1 MGSIGNKNYTII
13 SCCTSNMNNIN
24 NFNKR
29 EFNLEERFLSPV
41 CINKIV
47 KIQSAVR
54 GTLLRNKINTKK
66 DFYKVKEV
74 ISLDYKTDIQE
85 SNPLII
91 RLNNLLP
98 RFELSEKETYY
109 INNANLKMGA
119 FKYNNN
125 SVYKGMINANNL
137 REGFGKLYLP
147 DGSIY
152 KGFFHNNKMEGRGRY
167 LNINGY
173 VYDGDFKN
181 DLSNGY
187 GKYISLDGTTY
198 KGSWSEDKQS
208 GLGDISYPD
217 GSRYTG
223 NFKNGKKHGVGKLI
237 FPDLNVYEGNFN
249 YNEIKGEGSYH
260 WKDGR
265 FYVGNWSNNKM
276 NGYGIFVWPDKK
288 KYYGHYV
295 NNLKEGFGVFL
306 WGEEH
311 SYEGFWKSGRQ
322 EGNGILKSNNSLKYC
337 QWNSGKLIKTI
348 EDENLQNKI
357 QKMIDEVKETPDY
370 EEFSLNIKRYEKRIT
385 EYSSGEET
393 GRDNKNKG

>member
-13 SCCTSNMNNIN
+13 SCCTSNNINNIN
-24 NFNKR
+24 KR
-29 EFNLEERFLSPV
+29 DFNLEERFFSPLY
-41 CINKIV
+41 INKII
-47 KIQSAVR
+47 KIQSIIR
-54 GTLLRNKINTKK
+54 GTLLRKKIESNK
-66 DFYKVKEV
+66 DFYKVKEI
-74 ISLDYKTDIQE
+74 ISLDYKTDLQE
-85 SNPLII
+85 NNPLII

-109 INNANLKMGA
+109 INNTNLKIGA

-125 SVYKGMINANNL
+125 SVYKGMVNSNNL

-173 VYDGDFKN
+173 VYEGDFKN

-223 NFKNGKKHGVGKLI
+223 NFKNGKKHGLGKLI
-237 FPDLNVYEGNFN
+237 FPDLNVYEGNFE
-249 YNEIKGEGSYH
+249 YNEIKGEGTYH

-276 NGYGIFVWPDKK
+276 NGYGIFIWPDKK

-295 NNLKEGFGVFL
+295 NNLKEGFGIFL
-306 WGEEH
+306 WEEGH

-322 EGNGILKSNNSLKYC
+322 EGNGILKNNNSYKYC

-357 QKMIDEVKETPDY
+357 QKMIDAVKETPDY
-370 EEFSLNIKRYEKRIT
+370 EEFNINIKRYEKRIT